1 MKKILISGLL
11 MVGTS
16 AAHAQ
21 TICNEEWE
29 SIAEKFTQGA
39 DIKTI
44 LSIWE
49 NKKEACDASS
59 FYYLKLGWLLLENA
73 KFTGAE
79 AAFNEGLQVDK
90 DNEVALKLALADLP
104 YQRATRAFAEVNMD
118 LLSEAQVRMQTFIEE
133 YPDLPDGYAS
143 LTGVMLVKK
152 EFKSVIENGLKAKK
166 LGGNPY
172 AYRNLAIAY
181 YEIAQDKNATVAAS
195 EAIELSES
203 LQADAEL
210 MLTVALAYSNL
221 KEFKYSLAMLRL
233 LVQSNPESQ
242 STPEFQRITSHIR
255 EQYLLYQE
263 TESS

>member
-1 MKKILISGLL
+1 
-11 MVGTS
+11 MVGAS
-16 AAHAQ
+16 AVHAQ
-21 TICNEEWE
+21 TICDEEWE
-29 SIAEKFTQGA
+29 SIADKFTQGT
-39 DIKTI
+39 DIKAI
-44 LSIWE
+44 LSMWE
-49 NKKEACDASS
+49 KKKGTCGESS

-73 KFTGAE
+73 KFTEAE
-79 AAFNEGLQVDK
+79 AAFNKGLDVDK
-90 DNEVALKLALADLP
+90 DNDVALKLALADLP
-104 YQRATRAFAEVNMD
+104 FQQSTRAFADINWD
-118 LLSEAQVRMQTFIEE
+118 LLNKAHVRMQTFIEE

-143 LTGVMLVKK
+143 LTGVMLIKK

-181 YEIAQDKNATVAAS
+181 YEVAQDKNATVAAS

-221 KEFKYSLAMLRL
+221 KEFKYSLGMLRL

-255 EQYLLYQE
+255 EQYLLHQE
-263 TESS
+263 AESY